1 MDEEDED
8 AKENEEDDDKMDGEG
23 EESEKKETEDPKEAN
38 MNEDEK
44 IDAEYGLND
53 YDDGIFFVTS
63 NNTDDRFDN
72 TTILKIIR

>member
-1 MDEEDED
+1 
-8 AKENEEDDDKMDGEG
+8 MDGEG

-53 YDDGIFFVTS
+53 YDNGNYS
-63 NNTDDRFDN
+63 NQLQNYIDSKLTLLSLSR
-72 TTILKIIR
+72 